1 MRGALDT
8 LPATGEDSRKECDD
22 SEASGIRTRQSCG
35 FFAPCFNGRE
45 CAGTKGRK
53 AKEARRLASVITLP
67 PASRRCVMTA
77 PRGLSRLS
85 KEYVMTSPATG
96 AFAPAVFNFQSLDV
110 RAFADDAG
118 EPWFC
123 AADVCA
129 VLGYRNSRRSI
140 DLHCRDQGVTKR
152 YTPTKSGNQEMT
164 FINEGNLY
172 RLIVKS
178 RNPEA
183 QAFEQEVMEVILPA
197 IRKTGRYDALQARL
211 DAPVPSF
218 ARRRWLLVVDPHGGE
233 MARPLD
239 PEHFLTKINELP
251 GMLRD
256 PAFDIN
262 GNQLAEIIRAG
273 ADRMASELSLEKR

>member
-8 LPATGEDSRKECDD
+8 LPA
-22 SEASGIRTRQSCG
+22 
-35 FFAPCFNGRE
+35 
-45 CAGTKGRK
+45 
-53 AKEARRLASVITLP
+53 RR
-67 PASRRCVMTA
+67 
-77 PRGLSRLS
+77 
-85 KEYVMTSPATG
+85 
-96 AFAPAVFNFQSLDV
+96 
-110 RAFADDAG
+110 
-118 EPWFC
+118 
-123 AADVCA
+123 
-129 VLGYRNSRRSI
+129 
-140 DLHCRDQGVTKR
+140 
-152 YTPTKSGNQEMT
+152 
-164 FINEGNLY
+164 
-172 RLIVKS
+172 
-178 RNPEA
+178 
-183 QAFEQEVMEVILPA
+183 
-197 IRKTGRYDALQARL
+197 